1 MPQLQTVCLRHIAG
15 AIVALMIL
23 SSSTTLFAQQD
34 SGTPRPVFD
43 ETFLHWPTQ
52 LKINGRVI
60 VNNGMTDFDSVE
72 RQLRQVLRGKTV
84 AFMTAGDAL
93 GEQMKSMADKKN
105 FSSPKS
111 ETAELQSAL
120 EDAKNIYLPANS
132 FSASDCIELKD
143 QFILFIERGGNLIVD
158 GAIAEALG
166 SMRTDGTPGMNL
178 IPDCWLDAS
187 FDGSE
192 ASKQKLAEGI
202 ARKARTVGIGIEE
215 KTLLTISGR
224 RLLAFGDGSATVAIA
239 ANETESADFQKID
252 AQRSRSRLPMVDLT
266 QWRRRAIDR
275 SLAPFPPKKPKT
287 PVVEKGSLY
296 IVGGGG
302 MPQGLMT
309 QMIKEAGGVENAK
322 CVYIP
327 CSESANVNER
337 QRTVTMWKRMGVK
350 HATFIH
356 TKDRNKS
363 NTDEEFLAPL
373 KDATMLWF
381 GGGRQWNFADSYYG
395 TKAHKLMKDV
405 LHRGGVIGGSSAG
418 ASIQGRF
425 LARATPIGNANIL
438 APGYIRGGLG
448 FLSGVAID
456 QHFSQRGRQK
466 DMTQLVDKYPQMLG
480 IGIDETTAIVV
491 RKSRAEVVGA
501 GKVYF
506 YNRNI
511 AVEEGRPDYTAVAAG
526 GVYDL
531 LKREVINDAEEAE

>member
-1 MPQLQTVCLRHIAG
+1 MPQLQTVCLHHIAG

-60 VNNGMTDFDSVE
+60 VNNAVTDFDSVE

-84 AFMTAGDAL
+84 AFMTEGDAL

-105 FSSPKS
+105 FSSPKAGM
-111 ETAELQSAL
+111 AELQSAL

-132 FSASDCIELKD
+132 FSASDCVELKD
-143 QFILFIERGGNLIVD
+143 QFILFIERGGNLIID
-158 GAIAEALG
+158 GSLAEALG

-302 MPQGLMT
+302 TPRGLMA

-327 CSESANVNER
+327 CSESANVNEQ

-363 NTDEEFLAPL
+363 NTDEEFLEPL

-511 AVEEGRPDYTAVAAG
+511 AVEEGKPDYTAVAAG
-526 GVYDL
+526 GAYDL

>member
-60 VNNGMTDFDSVE
+60 VNNDVTDFDSVE

-501 GKVYF
+501 GKVFF

-511 AVEEGRPDYTAVAAG
+511 AVEEGKPDYTAVAAG

>member
-60 VNNGMTDFDSVE
+60 VNNDVTDFDSVE

-105 FSSPKS
+105 FSSPKA

-202 ARKARTVGIGIEE
+202 ARKARTVGIGIEK

-224 RLLAFGDGSATVAIA
+224 RLFAFGDGSATVAIA
-239 ANETESADFQKID
+239 ANETEPADFQKID

-425 LARATPIGNANIL
+425 LARATPIGNTNIL

-501 GKVYF
+501 GKVFF

-511 AVEEGRPDYTAVAAG
+511 AVEEGKPDYTAVAAG

>member
-1 MPQLQTVCLRHIAG
+1 MPQLQTVCLHHIAG

-60 VNNGMTDFDSVE
+60 VNNAVTDFDSVE

-84 AFMTAGDAL
+84 AFMTEGDAL

-158 GAIAEALG
+158 GSLAEALG

-202 ARKARTVGIGIEE
+202 ARKARTVGIGIEK

-239 ANETESADFQKID
+239 ANETEPADFQKID

-302 MPQGLMT
+302 TPRGLMA

-327 CSESANVNER
+327 CSESANVNEQ

-363 NTDEEFLAPL
+363 NTDEEFLEPL

-511 AVEEGRPDYTAVAAG
+511 AVEEGKPDYTAVAAG

-531 LKREVINDAEEAE
+531 LKREVIEAE

>member
-60 VNNGMTDFDSVE
+60 VNNDVTDFDSVE

-105 FSSPKS
+105 FSSPKA

-202 ARKARTVGIGIEE
+202 ARKARTVGIGIEK

-224 RLLAFGDGSATVAIA
+224 RLFAFGDGSATVAIA
-239 ANETESADFQKID
+239 ANETEPADFQKID

-501 GKVYF
+501 GKVFF

-511 AVEEGRPDYTAVAAG
+511 AVEEGKPDYTAVAAG

>member
-60 VNNGMTDFDSVE
+60 VNNDVTDFDSVE

-132 FSASDCIELKD
+132 FSASDCIELRD

-158 GAIAEALG
+158 GAIAEVLG

-239 ANETESADFQKID
+239 ANETEPAEFQKLD
-252 AQRSRSRLPMVDLT
+252 AQRSRSRLPMADLT

-275 SLAPFPPKKPKT
+275 SLAPFPPEKPKT

-302 MPQGLMT
+302 TPRGLMA

-425 LARATPIGNANIL
+425 LARATPIGNTNIL

-501 GKVYF
+501 GKVFF

-511 AVEEGRPDYTAVAAG
+511 AVEEGKPDYTAVAAG

>member
-1 MPQLQTVCLRHIAG
+1 MPQLQTICLRHIAG
-15 AIVALMIL
+15 AIVALMIFFP
-23 SSSTTLFAQQD
+23 STTLLAQQD
-34 SGTPRPVFD
+34 NGTPRPVFD

-72 RQLRQVLRGKTV
+72 RQLRQVLRGKTI
-84 AFMTAGDAL
+84 AFSNEDDAL
-93 GEQMKSMADKKN
+93 GEQMKSLADEKN
-105 FSSPKS
+105 FSTPKC
-111 ETAELQSAL
+111 ETTELRSAL
-120 EDAKNIYLPANS
+120 ENAKNIYLPANS
-132 FSASDCIELKD
+132 FSASDCVELKD
-143 QFILFIERGGNLIVD
+143 QFILFIERGGNLILD
-158 GAIAEALG
+158 GSLAETLG
-166 SMRTDGTPGMNL
+166 SIRADATPGMNL
-178 IPDCWLDAS
+178 IPDCWLDTS

-192 ASKQKLAEGI
+192 SSKQKLAQGI
-202 ARKARTVGIGIEE
+202 ASKAKTVGIGIEK
-215 KTLLTISGR
+215 KTMLTFSGR
-224 RLLAFGDGSATVAIA
+224 QLFALGGGSATLAIA
-239 ANETESADFQKID
+239 ANETEPADFQKLG
-252 AQRSRSRLPMVDLT
+252 AQRSRNRPPMADLT

-275 SLAPFPPKKPKT
+275 SLSPFPPKEPKT
-287 PVVEKGSLY
+287 PVVDKGTLY

-302 MPQGLMT
+302 MPKGLMA
-309 QMIKEAGGVENAK
+309 QMIKEAGGLENAK

-327 CSESANVNER
+327 CSESDDVGQR
-337 QRTVTMWKRMGVK
+337 QRTVTRWKRMGVK

-425 LARATPIGNANIL
+425 LARATPIGNSNIL
-438 APGYIRGGLG
+438 APGYMRGGLG

-466 DMTQLVDKYPQMLG
+466 DMTKLVEKYPQMLG
-480 IGIDETTAIVV
+480 IGIDESTAIIV
-491 RKSRAEVVGA
+491 RKSRAEVVGT
-501 GKVYF
+501 GKVFF

-511 AVEEGRPDYTAVAAG
+511 AVEEGKPDYTAVSAG

-531 LKREVINDAEEAE
+531 LKREVINDAD

>member
-60 VNNGMTDFDSVE
+60 VNNAVTDFDSVE

-84 AFMTAGDAL
+84 AFMTEGDAL

-105 FSSPKS
+105 FSSPKA

-143 QFILFIERGGNLIVD
+143 RFILFIERGGNLIVD

-275 SLAPFPPKKPKT
+275 SLSPFPPKKPKT

-501 GKVYF
+501 GKVFF

-511 AVEEGRPDYTAVAAG
+511 AVEEGKPDYTAVAAG

>member
-60 VNNGMTDFDSVE
+60 VNNAVTDFDSVE

-84 AFMTAGDAL
+84 AFMTKGDAL

-105 FSSPKS
+105 FSSPKAGM
-111 ETAELQSAL
+111 AELQSAL

-143 QFILFIERGGNLIVD
+143 RFILFIERGGNLIVD

-202 ARKARTVGIGIEE
+202 ARKARTVGIGIEK

-224 RLLAFGDGSATVAIA
+224 RLFAFGDGSATVAIA
-239 ANETESADFQKID
+239 ANETEPADFQKID

-275 SLAPFPPKKPKT
+275 SLSPFPPKKPKT

-511 AVEEGRPDYTAVAAG
+511 AVEEGKPDYTAVAAG